1 MAIHSCLAARL
12 RARGRQR
19 LPLLPSMV
27 IEEQNGWVTYDA
39 IGANFRVHWQG
50 LLLRPTFESRL
61 DALRYLGALRNGLRK
76 PDFAEQL
83 PAPETNAKNIPEREE

>member
-12 RARGRQR
+12 RARGRRR
-19 LPLLPSMV
+19 LPLLSSMV
-27 IEEQNGWVTYDA
+27 VEEQNGWVTYDP

-61 DALRYLGALRNGLRK
+61 AAVRYLGALRNGLLK

-83 PAPETNAKNIPEREE
+83 PAPEANTKNIPEPEQ